1 MDELAELQALLGA
14 VQKQETKYKLNER
27 NCKELVLKL
36 IEKGLVE
43 LIVTLDAKEYVTPA
57 HLEKEILEEII
68 VHGGRVSLTEIQP
81 TLNVDL
87 RHIQGRFDEIMKAD
101 PSYRLQDGVVF
112 TSEYLDGLAEEVN
125 QMLQESGQLRLV
137 ELAANFNITTQF
149 LVEAL
154 NPRLGSIVQGHC
166 ESGILFTSTYI
177 ERQTA
182 CIRGAF
188 SAITRPT
195 PVAAV
200 QVLAL
205 ELTRTCIMFP
215 QSLLLLDFSQES
227 KLEIGKETKRV
238 RVSS

>member
-1 MDELAELQALLGA
+1 MLFHSQDFSFFFFVDFRSLPMDELAELQALLGA
-14 VQKQETKYKLNER
+14 VQKQEAKYKLNER

-57 HLEKEILEEII
+57 QLQREITEEII
-68 VHGGRVSLTEIQP
+68 VHGGRVSLTDIQP

-87 RHIQGRFDEIMKAD
+87 RHIQNRFDDIIRAD
-101 PSYRLQDGVVF
+101 SSYRYQDGVVF
-112 TSEYLDGLAEEVN
+112 TSDYLDGMAEEIN

-137 ELAANFNITTQF
+137 ELAAQFNITTQF
-149 LVEAL
+149 LIESL
-154 NPRLGSIVQGHC
+154 DSRRGSIVQGHC

-195 PVAAV
+195 PVSTI
-200 QVLAL
+200 QV
-205 ELTRTCIMFP
+205 
-215 QSLLLLDFSQES
+215 
-227 KLEIGKETKRV
+227 KK
-238 RVSS
+238 